1 MDYPR
6 LLFVAA
12 ALTATALGAKH
23 PDDLAP
29 DDPCVVK
36 LGTDA
41 AVSAWTPTPAQT
53 SCETLKFMPESG
65 SKGLGEAGANKL
77 GPLLARNHK
86 LAVTLMQAAGGAF
99 QPSAEPE
106 VLQES
111 IADAEAE
118 NTRLL
123 GIIDELGQEQP
134 QYAPQLSLLA
144 QSISQR

>member
-1 MDYPR
+1 MH
-6 LLFVAA
+6 AA
-12 ALTATALGAKH
+12 
-23 PDDLAP
+23 D
-29 DDPCVVK
+29 
-36 LGTDA
+36 
-41 AVSAWTPTPAQT
+41 
-53 SCETLKFMPESG
+53 G
-65 SKGLGEAGANKL
+65 SFE
-77 GPLLARNHK
+77 
-86 LAVTLMQAAGGAF
+86 
-99 QPSAEPE
+99 PSAEPE

>member
-1 MDYPR
+1 MEATHADVSELR
-6 LLFVAA
+6 TQSERVAA
-12 ALTATALGAKH
+12 TLRGQAQQETQQKQQ
-23 PDDLAP
+23 LAH
-29 DDPCVVK
+29 
-36 LGTDA
+36 
-41 AVSAWTPTPAQT
+41 
-53 SCETLKFMPESG
+53 
-65 SKGLGEAGANKL
+65 
-77 GPLLARNHK
+77 NHK